1 MMIWEITSKKKS
13 ALLFKA
19 SNNLLKPFTHFL
31 RINRYKRNGVIF
43 MNRKEIISLALIAL
57 VALSLFSPSLALAES
72 KSKGLGLGISNN
84 TPQGTGNGIQNRIKN
99 VVSLIL
105 GKRAAILSG
114 EIKTISGTTLVV
126 TKDGT
131 DYTILTDDK
140 TKFRRRFWGKSTLS
154 EFAVGN
160 LVNVIGKWNNE
171 EKTEINANLIR
182 NLSIQKRFGVFFGT
196 IKSITDTGFVMTTAK
211 RGEETVTLA
220 SGTKLVN
227 RKMEVIGKSDILV
240 DHRVRV
246 KGLWDSDNHT
256 ITEVTQ
262 VKDFNLPVIVK
273 PSPSPEATE

>member
-1 MMIWEITSKKKS
+1 MNKK
-13 ALLFKA
+13 
-19 SNNLLKPFTHFL
+19 
-31 RINRYKRNGVIF
+31 G
-43 MNRKEIISLALIAL
+43 IISLVLMGL
-57 VALSLFSPSLALAES
+57 MALSFFSPSLAMAES
-72 KSKGLGLGISNN
+72 KSRGLGLGISNN
-84 TPQGTGNGIQNRIKN
+84 TPQGTGSGIQNRIKN
-99 VVSLIL
+99 AVSLIL

-114 EIKTISGTTLVV
+114 EIKAISGTTLTV
-126 TKDGT
+126 TKNGT
-131 DYTILTDDK
+131 DYSVLIEDK

-182 NLSIQKRFGVFFGT
+182 NLSIQKRYGVFFGT

-211 RGEETVTLA
+211 RGEETVTLIA
-220 SGTKLVN
+220 GTKLVN
-227 RKMEVIGKSDILV
+227 RKMEAITKADILV

-273 PSPSPEATE
+273 ASPTPESKD